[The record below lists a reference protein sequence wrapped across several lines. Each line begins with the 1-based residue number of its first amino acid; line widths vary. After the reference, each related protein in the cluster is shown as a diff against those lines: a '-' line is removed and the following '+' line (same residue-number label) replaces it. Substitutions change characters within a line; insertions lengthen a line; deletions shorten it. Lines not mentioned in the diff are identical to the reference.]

1 MTRLPESSSWEEEI
15 ELISRSERVAGG
27 LDGPAN
33 RPLKS
38 LANRTRYLKDQADTA
53 DESIA
58 EKVSAVKT
66 FAEGATLESPREEI
80 LFDSYRLVW
89 TGVFPKT
96 VLAGSTPQGTGGIGA
111 GCWAYTSDAVIRQNL
126 SSGDGLKMVG
136 RCASLSSLRLTEPS
150 VDGQWI
156 VLEKAIP
163 GGQSINE
170 ILTYNAAD
178 TVSPDNGYSVFVTAN
193 GRRWKADL
201 SKGYNPLFLLGA
213 VGYESISSCINKIA
227 YDLAVLWG

>member
-27 LDGPAN
+27 LNGPAN

-89 TGVFPKT
+89 TGEFPKT

-111 GCWAYTSDAVIRQNL
+111 GRWAYTSDAVIRQNL
-126 SSGDGLKMVG
+126 KSGDGLKMVG
-136 RCASLSSLRLTEPS
+136 RCASLSSLRLTEPA

-156 VLEKAIP
+156 VIEKAIP
-163 GGQSINE
+163 GGQIINE
-170 ILTYNAAD
+170 ILTYDATD
-178 TVSPDNGYSVFVTAN
+178 TVSPDNGYSVFVTAS

-227 YDLAVLWG
+227 YDLA

>member
-38 LANRTRYLKDQADTA
+38 LASRTRYLKDQADTA

-58 EKVSAVKT
+58 EKVGAVKT

-80 LFDSYRLVW
+80 LFGSYRLVW
-89 TGVFPKT
+89 TGNFPKT

-126 SSGDGLKMVG
+126 SSGESGLGGTLVNIDNATVRELAENNIFRKMTRADINTMLNTPG
-136 RCASLSSLRLTEPS
+136 AE
-150 VDGQWI
+150 VD
-156 VLEKAIP
+156 V
-163 GGQSINE
+163 
-170 ILTYNAAD
+170 
-178 TVSPDNGYSVFVTAN
+178 
-193 GRRWKADL
+193 
-201 SKGYNPLFLLGA
+201 
-213 VGYESISSCINKIA
+213 
-227 YDLAVLWG
+227 